1 MIGALMSQSRQFR
14 FNKGFKPLPLEEGE
28 EFFCNGIFEFNITK
42 LSAFIGANSDR
53 FVEEHVELTS
63 PALSFSGEL
72 NDQTVETARVQKPVI
87 LAEISPGRFNLIDGH
102 HRVAKARRL
111 GLQSI
116 PAYRVKAEDHL
127 AFLTSVDAYTKY
139 VGYWNRKL
147 SEES

>member
-1 MIGALMSQSRQFR
+1 MSQSRLFR
-14 FNKGFKPLPLEEGE
+14 VNKAFNPLPMEEGE

-42 LSAFIGANSDR
+42 LSAFIDGNRDR
-53 FVEEHVELTS
+53 FMEEHIELSS
-63 PALSFSGEL
+63 PDFSFSSEL
-72 NDQTVETARVQKPVI
+72 NDRAVEAARVESPVI

-102 HRVAKARRL
+102 HRVEKARRL

-127 AFLTSVDAYTKY
+127 AFLTSLKAYEKY
-139 VGYWNRKL
+139 VMYWNGKL